1 MRRLFAGIA
10 FLSRIPVPGAA
21 TFDAADVGRATLTF
35 PLVGALLGSLLLL
48 TRHVLYP
55 ALPPL
60 VAAFLLLAV
69 GALLTG
75 ALHLDGLA
83 DMADGF
89 GGGHTKEDV
98 LRIMRDHLIGAY
110 GAVALLLAVGVKASA
125 LAALLER
132 GQADIALVVAPTLGR
147 WASVSS
153 GRFLPYARR
162 SGGLGV
168 AITDHVGWTE
178 FVGATLLALGLVLGL
193 LGWRGGV
200 VFAGVLAV
208 TALQGAWCL
217 RRIGGIT
224 GDTMGANTEVC
235 EVLVFVVLLGLGEG

>member
-10 FLSRIPVPGAA
+10 FLTRVPVPGAA
-21 TFDAADVGRATLTF
+21 TFDAADVGRATLAF
-35 PLVGALLGSLLLL
+35 PLVGAFLAGLLVAV
-48 TRHVLYP
+48 RHVVFPL
-55 ALPPL
+55 LPPT

-69 GALLTG
+69 YALLTG

-89 GGGHTKEDV
+89 GGGRTKEDV

-110 GAVALLLAVGVKASA
+110 GGVALLLVVGLKASA
-125 LAALLER
+125 LSALLER
-132 GQADIALVVAPTLGR
+132 GQADAALVAALVLGR
-147 WASVSS
+147 WASVPM

-162 SGGLGV
+162 SGGLGT

-178 FVGATLLALGLVLGL
+178 VVGATLLALGLSLGVLGPV
-193 LGWRGGV
+193 RGAAAV
-200 VFAGVLAV
+200 VLVACVS
-208 TALQGAWCL
+208 ALQGAWCMKK
-217 RRIGGIT
+217 IGGIT

-235 EVLVFVVLLGLGEG
+235 EALVFVLVLALG

>member
-21 TFDAADVGRATLTF
+21 TFDAADVGRATLLF
-35 PLVGALLGSLLLL
+35 PLVGMLLGGLLVLA
-48 TRHVLYP
+48 RHALYP

-60 VAAFLLLAV
+60 VASFLLLAL

-89 GGGHTKEDV
+89 GGGRTKEDV

-110 GAVALLLAVGVKASA
+110 GAVALLLVVGLKASA
-125 LAALLER
+125 LASLLER
-132 GQADIALVVAPTLGR
+132 GQADVALVVAPTLGR
-147 WASVSS
+147 WTSVCA

-162 SGGLGV
+162 AGGLGS
-168 AITDHVGWTE
+168 AITDYVGWTE
-178 FVGATLLALGLVLGL
+178 FVGATLLAFGVVGGL

-200 VFAGVLAV
+200 IIGGVAV
-208 TALQGAWCL
+208 VSAIQGAWCMQ
-217 RRIGGIT
+217 RIGGIT
-224 GDTMGANTEVC
+224 GDTMGANTEVN
-235 EVLVFVVLLGLGEG
+235 ETLVFVVLLGLGEG